1 MGANYRKLVNDME
14 EGIVVKAVVG
24 DYVIYKKSWLDE
36 HLDQEIVLWRSA
48 RDFRRSLPD
57 RKIRIAEILQELKK

>member
-14 EGIVVKAVVG
+14 EGAVVKAVCG

-48 RDFRRSLPD
+48 RDFRRNLPD

>member
-14 EGIVVKAVVG
+14 EGVVVKAVVG